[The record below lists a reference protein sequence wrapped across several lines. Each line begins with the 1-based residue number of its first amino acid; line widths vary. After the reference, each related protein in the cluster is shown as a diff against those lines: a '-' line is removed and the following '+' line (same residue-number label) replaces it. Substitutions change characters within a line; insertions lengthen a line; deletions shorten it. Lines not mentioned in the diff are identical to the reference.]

1 MMRDDE
7 ADGDAGDHAGEPE
20 QAGHKTDLPV
30 RQPGRRA
37 DLGQERRK
45 GTDRERAAEPIHRQ
59 ERDERTA
66 HGSTILRE
74 NFLGWAADRS
84 LICGPA
90 QVRLSPTSLLASVA
104 ATRGGHRHT
113 VRNDQ

>member
-1 MMRDDE
+1 MRDDE

-74 NFLGWAADRS
+74 NFRAGPQIRLRS
-84 LICGPA
+84 ATQPH
-90 QVRLSPTSLLASVA
+90 VRLSRTNLLASVA